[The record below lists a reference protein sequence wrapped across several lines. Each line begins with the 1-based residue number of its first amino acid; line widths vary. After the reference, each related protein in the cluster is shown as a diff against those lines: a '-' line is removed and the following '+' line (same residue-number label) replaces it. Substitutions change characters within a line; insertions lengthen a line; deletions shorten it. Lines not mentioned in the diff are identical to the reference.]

1 MSTRNTTYGKGG
13 WCVGLITL
21 TPFCADYLEIWKPQL
36 PVTFRS
42 SPGLLQG
49 LLYLYINRRLLSLM
63 LLQYLQALKVFVQV
77 KRKSVLEL
85 LLNYVNYT
93 EQVFIGTLSLLKGG
107 LSF

>member
-1 MSTRNTTYGKGG
+1 
-13 WCVGLITL
+13 
-21 TPFCADYLEIWKPQL
+21 
-36 PVTFRS
+36 
-42 SPGLLQG
+42 
-49 LLYLYINRRLLSLM
+49 M